1 MRILVTG
8 ANGYIGRHVVSALLN
23 LGVTVVA
30 ADLDLSGVDD
40 RAIKFGKDIFR
51 EPESLYRE
59 TGAPDAMI
67 HLAWRDGFRHNS
79 DAHMLYL
86 SDHYRLLLAMIQSGL
101 KQLAVMGSM
110 HEVGYWEGC
119 IDENSPCHPMSL
131 YGIAKDALRQAL
143 FQMTEGKDIVF
154 QWLRGYYIYGDD
166 ERSSSIFGKIIQA
179 EKEGKKE
186 FPFTKGENQCDFISV
201 EELGRQ
207 IAAVATQKEIT
218 GIINCCS
225 GKPVRLADQVNRFI
239 QEHGFQIQ
247 LKYGAFPDRP
257 YDSPCVWGDAEKIR
271 RIMEKKQGK

>member
-143 FQMTEGKDIVF
+143 FQMTAGKDIVF

>member
-143 FQMTEGKDIVF
+143 FQMTAGKDIVF

-179 EKEGKKE
+179 EKEGKKD